1 MPENGPQL
9 CRDSIASFPL
19 HAPIRQAFPKLLN
32 KWKRNTKFCVYKQL
46 YKERMSAKT
55 VVRDCAQQPA
65 VTGIW
70 IGREKER
77 SFNLGLGRSCG
88 GKEPVGMGT
97 VVGTLGS
104 LTAGAKYLE
113 AEGDMEVGEDGC
125 GLGGP

>member
-1 MPENGPQL
+1 M
-9 CRDSIASFPL
+9 
-19 HAPIRQAFPKLLN
+19 
-32 KWKRNTKFCVYKQL
+32 
-46 YKERMSAKT
+46 
-55 VVRDCAQQPA
+55 
-65 VTGIW
+65 TGIW

-77 SFNLGLGRSCG
+77 GFNLGLGRSCG